1 MSEDMTMPLLNVPL
15 LAGAPTINCTNTYPV
30 MERWEAIDTEKQY
43 ENVYNRYA
51 NFHIILKKDGEA
63 VFKNPV
69 PDQVELSMPVD
80 DLKTLQIS
88 WILTKN
94 DLEGL
99 ETDLI
104 QFEKTTEVGNYKI
117 YKVVCQS

>member
-1 MSEDMTMPLLNVPL
+1 
-15 LAGAPTINCTNTYPV
+15 
-30 MERWEAIDTEKQY
+30 
-43 ENVYNRYA
+43 
-51 NFHIILKKDGEA
+51 
-63 VFKNPV
+63 
-69 PDQVELSMPVD
+69 MPVD

-88 WILTKN
+88 WILTRN